1 MYLIKLLDQ
10 PFQLFALERFTICFI
25 SHWSKRLHGARK
37 FPVTV
42 DFNSEHLYG
51 ASLILTA
58 INYDPA
64 RCVYFPPPSTC
75 IFSYIKY
82 FLGEIKIFF
91 WSMFGFSS
99 KRFLDNLREKKIK
112 LEVWFRFLWWK
123 SISQQKSSLYECTEE
138 CYTLQSKGITVKQL
152 DKASKTGVWNCF
164 SYCWPYRVFTCTC
177 IDSDWGRA
185 VRSLKFSNFLKFMK
199 CINSLYFL
207 TPNLLRKQESV
218 DPRAF
223 IMYT

>member
-1 MYLIKLLDQ
+1 MSCEWGQIDLGMYLIKLLDQ

-42 DFNSEHLYG
+42 DFNSEHLYR
-51 ASLILTA
+51 ASLILTT

-99 KRFLDNLREKKIK
+99 KRFLDNLREKKSN
-112 LEVWFRFLWWK
+112 LRFDLDFFGENRYHSRK
-123 SISQQKSSLYECTEE
+123 VLYMSA
-138 CYTLQSKGITVKQL
+138 QRNV
-152 DKASKTGVWNCF
+152 
-164 SYCWPYRVFTCTC
+164 
-177 IDSDWGRA
+177 
-185 VRSLKFSNFLKFMK
+185 
-199 CINSLYFL
+199 
-207 TPNLLRKQESV
+207 TPCNRKV
-218 DPRAF
+218 
-223 IMYT
+223 

>member
-1 MYLIKLLDQ
+1 MTPRVVYIFPLL
-10 PFQLFALERFTICFI
+10 PLVY
-25 SHWSKRLHGARK
+25 S
-37 FPVTV
+37 V
-42 DFNSEHLYG
+42 
-51 ASLILTA
+51 IL
-58 INYDPA
+58 N
-64 RCVYFPPPSTC
+64 
-75 IFSYIKY
+75 IFSKKLKY
-82 FLGEIKIFF
+82 FSDPCLASPQSAF
-91 WSMFGFSS
+91 WTTFG
-99 KRFLDNLREKKIK
+99 KKIQ

-152 DKASKTGVWNCF
+152 DKASKTGVRNCF

-185 VRSLKFSNFLKFMK
+185 VRPLKFSNFLKFVK

-218 DPRAF
+218 ENHWSARLYNVH
-223 IMYT
+223 IKT